1 MVLVVLAVVTQ
12 TPVALLVG
20 VWTAGPQRGRAIVSA
35 LYFLPLLMSA
45 AAIAVLFSALI
56 DPNFGLPAALPWL
69 FGVGNLLGTSP
80 SAMAVVAFVLAWQY
94 VPFHSL
100 IYQAAARAVPPVLYQ
115 AAAIDGAGTVRQ
127 FFSITLPQ
135 LRNTVIT
142 SVILMVVGT
151 FTTFETILIITNGGP
166 SGGTTILA
174 YLMYITGFGAAANYG
189 YASVIAVVLILIATV
204 ISLGMVRL
212 TGFDRMR
219 GTQEGI

>member
-1 MVLVVLAVVTQ
+1 M
-12 TPVALLVG
+12 
-20 VWTAGPQRGRAIVSA
+20 
-35 LYFLPLLMSA
+35 
-45 AAIAVLFSALI
+45 
-56 DPNFGLPAALPWL
+56 
-69 FGVGNLLGTSP
+69 
-80 SAMAVVAFVLAWQY
+80 
-94 VPFHSL
+94 
-100 IYQAAARAVPPVLYQ
+100 
-115 AAAIDGAGTVRQ
+115 RQ

-135 LRNTVIT
+135 LRNTIVT

-189 YASVIAVVLILIATV
+189 YASVSAVVLIIIATV